1 MLAVHQRLAELY
13 TLSLKHPLAPAEQ
26 DELQHCLHINTVY
39 CWEMARLNIEA
50 LLAMDTQDTRWQ
62 QEISAQLL
70 EVRVN
75 GKSGKKR
82 E

>member
-13 TLSLKHPLAPAEQ
+13 TLNMKRPLTPPEQ
-26 DELQHCLHINTVY
+26 DELQYCLHVNTVY
-39 CWEMARLNIEA
+39 CWEMARLHMEG
-50 LLAMDTQDTRWQ
+50 LLAAETQDEAWQ

-70 EVRVN
+70 EVRVS

-82 E
+82 L

>member
-13 TLSLKHPLAPAEQ
+13 TLSLKRPLAPAEQ

-39 CWEMARLNIEA
+39 CWEMARLHMEG
-50 LLAMDTQDTRWQ
+50 LLAADTQDAAWQ

-70 EVRVN
+70 EVRVS
-75 GKSGKKR
+75 GRSGKR
-82 E
+82 PG